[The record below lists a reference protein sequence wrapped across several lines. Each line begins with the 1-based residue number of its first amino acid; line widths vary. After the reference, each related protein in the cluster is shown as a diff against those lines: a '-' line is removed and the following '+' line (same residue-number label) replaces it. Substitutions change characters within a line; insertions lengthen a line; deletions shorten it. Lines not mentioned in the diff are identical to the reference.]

1 MCDVC
6 KLIPKKILQLYKE
19 KEYIKI
25 TIINN
30 KFNKHILKYSL
41 YHIFSK
47 VRERGALNILK
58 KFLKDYEDLKKNDNT
73 IPSETINATKV
84 VSDELV
90 ENTKTNCTGQSS
102 SEEINLHVVR
112 PKNKKVNSYTVKI
125 HINCAHFV
133 SVTN

>member
-1 MCDVC
+1 M
-6 KLIPKKILQLYKE
+6 
-19 KEYIKI
+19 
-25 TIINN
+25 
-30 KFNKHILKYSL
+30 
-41 YHIFSK
+41 YHIFSI

-73 IPSETINATKV
+73 IPSETINVTKV

-112 PKNKKVNSYTVKI
+112 P
-125 HINCAHFV
+125 
-133 SVTN
+133 